1 MLRAVQA
8 GQRGRLDLKFCAVL
22 VLFFGQLDRG
32 DLGPVHEDL
41 ADPEGGES
49 VLADEG
55 DFGLEGSTFDFD
67 VALSSPVAR
76 GSEDYL

>member
-1 MLRAVQA
+1 MY
-8 GQRGRLDLKFCAVL
+8 LKFGSVL
-22 VLFFGQLDRG
+22 VLFFRQLHCG